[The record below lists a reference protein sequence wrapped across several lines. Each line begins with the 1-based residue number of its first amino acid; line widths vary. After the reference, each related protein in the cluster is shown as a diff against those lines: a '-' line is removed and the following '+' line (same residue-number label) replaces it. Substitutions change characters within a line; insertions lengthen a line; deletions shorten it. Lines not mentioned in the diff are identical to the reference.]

1 MEETM
6 ARLRCAEPAG
16 LEAGEQGWRAVGG
29 PEPLRC
35 SEAGCG
41 GEAIEGH
48 ACPRCGGLLEFPM
61 PRGIGQQALVQI
73 LRERRRVASAIDRS
87 GVWRYRELLPHLAE
101 DRIVSLDENEIPLQE
116 APRSA
121 AWGGVDRLAVYH
133 CGRNPSGSFKDAGMT
148 VAISFAAARGAQAA
162 LCASTGNTSASMAA
176 YAARA
181 GMGAFVLAPA
191 GGVSQAKIAQT
202 LAYGARVLTIEG
214 DFDDALQLA
223 REVGAAS
230 RGVALVNSVD
240 PYRIEGQK
248 CVAFAMLEQRGWRV
262 PEWVVLPGGNLGNVS
277 ALGKGFREALA
288 LGLIDRLPRLC
299 VVQAAGA
306 APFARAW
313 ESGAELEPVKAQTV
327 ASAIRIGN
335 PVSWRKAR
343 RELRSCDGLAL
354 AVSDDEILEARRA
367 IGSDGLGCEP
377 ASAASLAG
385 LRVLRRRGLV
395 RADAD
400 VVCILTGHVLKD
412 SSVGEPIVP
421 KPVER
426 SVDAVLA
433 AMLKEK
439 N

>member
-6 ARLRCAEPAG
+6 ARLRCAELDGG
-16 LEAGEQGWRAVGG
+16 LAAHHDWRGVGG

-35 SEAGCG
+35 AEVGCG
-41 GEAIEGH
+41 GEAIEGST
-48 ACPRCGGLLEFPM
+48 CPRCGGLLEFPA
-61 PRGIGQQALVQI
+61 PHGIGRDALLQI
-73 LRERRRVASAIDRS
+73 LRDRRAGSAPIDRS
-87 GVWRYRELLPHLAE
+87 GVWRYRELLPNIDE
-101 DRIVSLDENEIPLQE
+101 RRIVSLDENEIPLQE

-121 AWGGVDRLAVYH
+121 SWAGLDRLGVYH

-148 VAISFAAARGAQAA
+148 VAVSFAAARGSRAV
-162 LCASTGNTSASMAA
+162 LCASTGNTSAAMAA

-181 GMGAFVLAPA
+181 SMGAFVLAPA

-202 LAYGARVLTIEG
+202 LAYGGRVLTIDG
-214 DFDDALQLA
+214 DFDDALRLA

-230 RGVALVNSVD
+230 REVALVNSVD

-248 CVAFAMLEQRGWRV
+248 CVAFAILEQRGWRA
-262 PEWVVLPGGNLGNVS
+262 PDWVVLPGGNLGNVS

-288 LGLIDRLPRLC
+288 LGLADRLPRLC

-313 ESGAELEPVKAQTV
+313 ERGGDLEPVKADTV

-343 RELRSCDGLAL
+343 RELQACGGLAL
-354 AVSDDEILEARRA
+354 AVSDEELLEARRT
-367 IGSDGLGCEP
+367 IGRDGLGCEP
-377 ASAASLAG
+377 ASATSLAG
-385 LRVLRRRGLV
+385 ARQLRLRGIMRE
-395 RADAD
+395 DED
-400 VVCILTGHVLKD
+400 VICILTGHVLKD
-412 SSVGEPIVP
+412 SSVVESITPEPVAC
-421 KPVER
+421 
-426 SVDAVLA
+426 SASAVLD

-439 N
+439 K

>member
-1 MEETM
+1 MDKTL
-6 ARLRCAEPAG
+6 ARLRCAELDGAAPA
-16 LEAGEQGWRAVGG
+16 EHGWHGVGG

-35 SEAGCG
+35 AEAGCG
-41 GEAIEGH
+41 GEAIEGNT
-48 ACPRCGGLLEFPM
+48 CPRCGGLLEFAEPH
-61 PRGIGQQALVQI
+61 GIGRDALVQI
-73 LRERRRVASAIDRS
+73 LRDRSVATSAIDRS
-87 GVWRYRELLPHLAE
+87 GVWRFRELLPHIDEA
-101 DRIVSLDENEIPLQE
+101 RIVSLDENEIPLQE

-121 AWGGVDRLAVYH
+121 AWSGVERVAVYH

-148 VAISFAAARGAQAA
+148 VAVSFAAARGSRVA
-162 LCASTGNTSASMAA
+162 LCASTGNTSAAMAA

-191 GGVSQAKIAQT
+191 GGVSQAKVAQT
-202 LAYGARVLTIEG
+202 LAYGAHVLTIEG
-214 DFDDALQLA
+214 DFDDALRLA
-223 REVGAAS
+223 RAVGAAS
-230 RGVALVNSVD
+230 REVALVNSVD

-248 CVAFAMLEQRGWRV
+248 CVAFAMLEQRRWRA
-262 PEWVVLPGGNLGNVS
+262 PDWVVLPGGNLGNVS

-288 LGLIDRLPRLC
+288 LGLSDRLPRLC
-299 VVQAAGA
+299 VVQASGA

-343 RELRSCDGLAL
+343 RELRACDGLAL
-354 AVSDDEILEARRA
+354 ALSDEDILEARRA
-367 IGSDGLGCEP
+367 IGGDGLGCEP

-385 LRVLRRRGLV
+385 VRELRRRGV
-395 RADAD
+395 MRADED

-412 SSVGEPIVP
+412 SSVVEPIAP
-421 KPVER
+421 EPVAN
-426 SVDAVLA
+426 SVDAVLS

-439 N
+439 K